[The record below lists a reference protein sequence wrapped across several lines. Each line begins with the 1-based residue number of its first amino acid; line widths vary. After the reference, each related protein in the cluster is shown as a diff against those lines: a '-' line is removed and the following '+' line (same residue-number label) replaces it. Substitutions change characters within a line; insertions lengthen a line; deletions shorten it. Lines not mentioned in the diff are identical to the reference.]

1 MSNLFCIYL
10 PSDMFL
16 FMATWYA
23 QSSLKIVRLGSQDD
37 SMDRHVEEGGCSLS
51 VGGRMAASVPCY
63 SPMGV
68 HRLPW
73 KQLLQSQYDIFKI
86 TTVNI

>member
-23 QSSLKIVRLGSQDD
+23 QWSLKIVRLGSQDD
-37 SMDRHVEEGGCSLS
+37 SMDQHVEEGGCSLS
-51 VGGRMAASVPCY
+51 VGGRMAASAPCC
-63 SPMGV
+63 SPMGCPQASV
-68 HRLPW
+68 ETAGP
-73 KQLLQSQYDIFKI
+73 
-86 TTVNI
+86 VPA

>member
-16 FMATWYA
+16 FMATWNA
-23 QSSLKIVRLGSQDD
+23 QWNLKIVRLGSQDD
-37 SMDRHVEEGGCSLS
+37 SMDQHVGEGGCSLS
-51 VGGRMAASVPCY
+51 VWGRMAAIVPCC

-68 HRLPW
+68 HSFRASSWPGPCMTFL
-73 KQLLQSQYDIFKI
+73 K
-86 TTVNI
+86 